1 MKMLM
6 CFDSVILNLR
16 IHSEE
21 IIQNKER
28 NVYTDVC
35 GSAICMHVLS
45 HLLNCARLFAT
56 PCTVARQH
64 YL

>member
-1 MKMLM
+1 MLM

-35 GSAICMHVLS
+35 GSTICMRVLS
-45 HLLNCARLFAT
+45 HFLNCVRLSST
-56 PCTVARQH
+56 QRTVARQH